1 MLEKIEGVEIAYEG
15 NCFEKEKGILE
26 KIEKLYKFMEKEK
39 MIESEQDFK
48 FISSALRIMEKRI
61 LFEKLRTDYTGT
73 AHIIFSDREWHGIND
88 TVYYYKTA
96 YGSCSYCDVW
106 TECNFIETMYD
117 ESRSAIKFPNK
128 YEMVKY
134 LLCSDSWIW
143 DSDVVEWAEKEA
155 KDIIKWANEYHK
167 ENEKVQNQVRQIK
180 LCLKARKKENA
191 KD

>member
-15 NCFEKEKGILE
+15 NCFERDREILE

-39 MIESEQDFK
+39 MIESEQDFE
-48 FISSALRIMEKRI
+48 FIARALEIMGKGI

-73 AHIIFSDREWHGIND
+73 AHIIFSDSRWHGIND
-88 TVYYYKTA
+88 PVYYYKTA
-96 YGSCSYCDVW
+96 YGSCSYCDIW
-106 TECNFIETMYD
+106 TECDFVKTMYD
-117 ESRSAIKFPNK
+117 ESRSAIKFPNQ

-143 DSDVVEWAEKEA
+143 DNDVVDWAEKEA

-180 LCLKARKKENA
+180 LCLKARGEN
-191 KD
+191 KW